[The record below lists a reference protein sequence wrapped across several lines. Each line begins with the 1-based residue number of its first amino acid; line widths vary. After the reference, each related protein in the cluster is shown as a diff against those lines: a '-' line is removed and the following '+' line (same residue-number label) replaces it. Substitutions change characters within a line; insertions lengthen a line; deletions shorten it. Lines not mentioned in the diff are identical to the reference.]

1 MNKKFHFLNHT
12 SIVLQHEGYYLLLD
26 PWPSEFLSFN
36 SWKAHPPC
44 FLDNNILASFVNS
57 SEKKLGVVISHG
69 HDDHCDDDF
78 LKKVNSSTPVFFPKY
93 KGKGPSKRLEKNN
106 LENVS
111 ELSSLQNTS
120 FGPFKLCSYIIE
132 DHSLDDAIVI
142 ISTDD
147 YIFVHA
153 NDNSVK
159 FPSELIEYILN
170 DRDGYK
176 KVFFASQTGIA
187 NGYPYCYPQF
197 AVDNDFSKMKKI
209 ALDKIKKTVQIAIDN
224 ANLVKSDHFI
234 SYAAYTISMS
244 LLEEY
249 GSEILPAIF
258 LPTPSNLKKLS
269 LNWGKVGLL
278 DYVPGDTFDFTNN
291 SISKPFW
298 LENNNF
304 ENIASEL
311 QKLRLK
317 STKDFRNGL
326 NMNIEKF
333 NNYSI
338 TDLMSY
344 LKEYLKKFYEFILKS
359 EDEVKK
365 ELMKI
370 ILEFKIENH
379 ASLILNLKNGSISTN
394 NDLKLNKRIIISKD
408 NCWLLMSGIFNF
420 ESLYIGHHA
429 KFERFPPEKFNK
441 KLMMQLQIFG
451 YIYQKRLVPP
461 DLLLVRAQKS

>member
-1 MNKKFHFLNHT
+1 M
-12 SIVLQHEGYYLLLD
+12 
-26 PWPSEFLSFN
+26 
-36 SWKAHPPC
+36 
-44 FLDNNILASFVNS
+44 
-57 SEKKLGVVISHG
+57 
-69 HDDHCDDDF
+69 
-78 LKKVNSSTPVFFPKY
+78 
-93 KGKGPSKRLEKNN
+93 
-106 LENVS
+106 
-111 ELSSLQNTS
+111 
-120 FGPFKLCSYIIE
+120 
-132 DHSLDDAIVI
+132 
-142 ISTDD
+142 
-147 YIFVHA
+147 
-153 NDNSVK
+153 
-159 FPSELIEYILN
+159 
-170 DRDGYK
+170 
-176 KVFFASQTGIA
+176 
-187 NGYPYCYPQF
+187 
-197 AVDNDFSKMKKI
+197 
-209 ALDKIKKTVQIAIDN
+209 
-224 ANLVKSDHFI
+224 
-234 SYAAYTISMS
+234 
-244 LLEEY
+244 
-249 GSEILPAIF
+249 
-258 LPTPSNLKKLS
+258 
-269 LNWGKVGLL
+269 L

-359 EDEVKK
+359 EGEVKK

-370 ILEFKIENH
+370 ILEFKIENY

-394 NDLKLNKRIIISKD
+394 NDLKPNKRVIISKD

-429 KFERFPPEKFNK
+429 KFERFPPEKFNE

-451 YIYQKRLVPP
+451 YIYQKRLVPKE
-461 DLLLVRAQKS
+461 LNINN